1 MMLSISGSLTKRR
14 HRVHRWSWSPIDS
27 GTEITPTA
35 PNSHSRRSRRQTIT
49 PMTRTAM
56 SPIPTY
62 WPERVGAW

>member
-1 MMLSISGSLTKRR
+1 MMLSISGSLTKSR
-14 HRVHRWSWSPIDS
+14 HRVQPGELEPHRQGHRS
-27 GTEITPTA
+27 TPTT
-35 PNSHSRRSRRQTIT
+35 PNSHSRRSCRQTIT